1 MTNNNEDIINLLKMS
16 TALLLT
22 RCDVEGIQTRN
33 LLNFMNLPVVSK
45 RQLVIDEI
53 YPGYLTDQMR
63 ELHMSQQQR
72 FSKKRMLA
80 LRMRNARRAKSAVKP
95 EELEDLDEKEEPEA
109 EEDLDEIEEPEAE
122 EDLDEK
128 EEPEELEEED
138 LDEKEEPEELEEED
152 LDEIEEPEA
161 EEDLDE
167 IEEPEELEEEDLDE
181 IEEPEELEEEDLDE
195 IEEPEAEE
203 DLEEIEEPEA
213 EEDLEEIEEPEAEE
227 DLEEIEEHVNHQS
240 PKMTGSPHRS
250 RSPGRG
256 GGGIGMGVE
265 GLRTRY
271 NVNKSIIDEFKKV
284 VSTIVKSRKVGTS
297 VKTTLSAV
305 GSGFDK
311 LVDLESRLLKHLA
324 GLSTAIKKIET
335 LEDKVSDFRNTSS
348 DLKKLEALYESI
360 KNADDIQ
367 INISRCLK
375 RASVLFNGYIDLFLK
390 QVAVRGSADVISAIM
405 TECKVSR
412 VDGITVVSRA
422 WNKLLH
428 KAA

>member
-161 EEDLDE
+161 EE
-167 IEEPEELEEEDLDE
+167 EEDLD
-181 IEEPEELEEEDLDE
+181 
-195 IEEPEAEE
+195 
-203 DLEEIEEPEA
+203 EIEEPEA

>member
-161 EEDLDE
+161 E
-167 IEEPEELEEEDLDE
+167 
-181 IEEPEELEEEDLDE
+181 EEEDLDE